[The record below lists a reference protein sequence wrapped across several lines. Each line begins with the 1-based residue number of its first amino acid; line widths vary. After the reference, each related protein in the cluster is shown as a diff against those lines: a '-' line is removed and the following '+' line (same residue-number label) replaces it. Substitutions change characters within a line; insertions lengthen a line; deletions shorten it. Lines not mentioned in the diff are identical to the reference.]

1 MITVKMAVMVGIVLV
16 VIAALVAAVSLSGFL
31 SRLSPDEL
39 AVEYINGNIDDI
51 GEDIAGFMVGNN
63 WALKELGGEYVEEQ
77 IHKVVK
83 WDYTPARL
91 VGDDRYEVIATAIVI
106 FDVDLP
112 IDIPLTSGDVNVEVR
127 FPFILDIDH
136 SAQTVSSSPNFE
148 MASFATDIPELPPV
162 DVPDV
167 SLDKA
172 KDVIEESIPTNCI
185 DAARDAGVPDSI
197 IELIEKSSDERSGL
211 ERTVLRRGLDAAG
224 LSSVCADIE

>member
-1 MITVKMAVMVGIVLV
+1 MVTVKMAVMVGIVLV

-91 VGDDRYEVIATAIVI
+91 VGDDKYEVIATAIVI

-162 DVPDV
+162 DAT
-167 SLDKA
+167 LDKA

-197 IELIEKSSDERSGL
+197 IELIEKSSDERG
-211 ERTVLRRGLDAAG
+211 
-224 LSSVCADIE
+224 SVSIQVVEL